1 MPCIVGFAPWWGEQ
15 VVVVVVALT
24 CRVMSWLALV
34 MAEGKVRLLFLPLSR
49 MRTIGFLLLL
59 RKL

>member
-1 MPCIVGFAPWWGEQ
+1 M
-15 VVVVVVALT
+15 VVVVVALT

-34 MAEGKVRLLFLPLSR
+34 MAGGRVRLLLLLLLLPRIR
-49 MRTIGFLLLL
+49 MLGLLLL